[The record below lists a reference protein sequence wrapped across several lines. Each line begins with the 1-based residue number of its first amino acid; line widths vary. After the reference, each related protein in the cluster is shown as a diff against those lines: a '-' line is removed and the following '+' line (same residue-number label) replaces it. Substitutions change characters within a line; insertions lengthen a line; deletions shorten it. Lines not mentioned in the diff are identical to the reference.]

1 MVQYKISYENPQER
15 FLQIECLF
23 EELQDTFLEVHLPAW
38 RPGRYELQNYAKNVH
53 HFKATSPQGTPLEV
67 RKTNK
72 NTWKIATKGEQKIC
86 ISYAY
91 YAFQLDAGGS
101 WLCDTQVYIN
111 PINCL
116 VYAKEKINEKCTL
129 ELIVPENYEIACGL
143 PKESKFKLKAEN
155 YHHLVDSPLI
165 ASATL
170 RHSTY
175 QVADIPFHI
184 WIQGD
189 WQPDWSI
196 LLTDFEKFTKWQIDV
211 FGEFPE
217 QEYHFLCQILP
228 QKFYHGVEHRN
239 STVICFGPSERMND
253 EDSYKEFLS
262 ICSHE
267 LFHAW
272 NACKIRPKEL
282 MPYDYSQE
290 IYFPTGFV
298 VEGITT
304 YYGELALVRAGVWKY
319 QQFLIEI
326 NTILKR
332 HFENFGRYQ
341 SSLIDASQ
349 NLWLDGYSKS
359 NDSPSRSVS
368 IYQKGAIV
376 AMILDLEIRLKT
388 QNQKSLDNVMRKL
401 WTDFGKTGKGYSL
414 QDYKQVCED
423 IAQTSLENYFAN
435 CIEGTTDL
443 ADIVAD
449 LCPHFAMNLV
459 VHHHNKGSEMF
470 GFQTI
475 QKNGSTIVSLIEPN
489 SNASK
494 VLSLQDEVIAVDDR
508 KVENNLN
515 ELIADKQ
522 TVILTIFRQRKL
534 YHVVLSVNRESYLKK
549 YSLHIDSNANSKQME
564 NLVAWLGE

>member
-1 MVQYKISYENPQER
+1 MIEYKISYENPQER
-15 FLQIECLF
+15 LLQIECLF
-23 EELQDTFLEVHLPAW
+23 EDLKDTFLEVHLPAW
-38 RPGRYELQNYAKNVH
+38 RPGRYELQNYAKNLH
-53 HFKATSPQGTPLEV
+53 HFKATSLQGCVLQA
-67 RKTNK
+67 KKINK
-72 NTWKIATKGEQKIC
+72 NTWRIETEGEPKVLV
-86 ISYAY
+86 SYAY

-101 WLCDTQVYIN
+101 LLCDTQVYIN

-116 VYAKEKINEKCTL
+116 VYAKEKINEPCRL
-129 ELIVPENYEIACGL
+129 ELVVPKNYEIACGL
-143 PKESKFKLKAEN
+143 PKESKFKLQAKD
-155 YHHLVDSPLI
+155 YHQLVDSPLT

-170 RHSTY
+170 RHRSY
-175 QVADIPFHI
+175 QVEGIPFHI
-184 WIQGD
+184 WVQGD
-189 WQPDWSI
+189 WQPDWEI

-272 NACKIRPKEL
+272 NVCKIRPKEL

-290 IYFPTGFV
+290 VYFPTGFV
-298 VEGITT
+298 AEGITT

-319 QQFLIEI
+319 QQFLIEM
-326 NTILKR
+326 NKILKR
-332 HFENFGRYQ
+332 YFENFGRYQ
-341 SSLIDASQ
+341 SSLIEASHD
-349 NLWLDGYSKS
+349 LWLDGYLKS
-359 NDSPSRSVS
+359 TDTPARSVS
-368 IYQKGAIV
+368 IYHKGAI
-376 AMILDLEIRLKT
+376 AALILDLEIRLKT
-388 QNQKSLDNVMRKL
+388 QNQKSLDDVMRKL
-401 WTDFGKTGKGYSL
+401 WIDFGKTGKGYSYE
-414 QDYKQVCED
+414 DFKQICEN
-423 IAQTSLENYFAN
+423 IAQNSLEDYFAH
-435 CIEGTTDL
+435 CIEGT
-443 ADIVAD
+443 AD
-449 LCPHFAMNLV
+449 LEDILKKLCTNFAMNLV
-459 VHHHNKGSEMF
+459 VNHHNRGTEMF
-470 GFQTI
+470 GFQTT

-494 VLSLQDEVIAVDDR
+494 VLSLQDEIIAVDDR

-522 TVILTIFRQRKL
+522 TVILTIFRQKKL
-534 YHVVLSVNRESYLKK
+534 YHVVLSVNRESYLKE
-549 YSLHIDSNANSKQME
+549 YNLQIDNNANGKQMA